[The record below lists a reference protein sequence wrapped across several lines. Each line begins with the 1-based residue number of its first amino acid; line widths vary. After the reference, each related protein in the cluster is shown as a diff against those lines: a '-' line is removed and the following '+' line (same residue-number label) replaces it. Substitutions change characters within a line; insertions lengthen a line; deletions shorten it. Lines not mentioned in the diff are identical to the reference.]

1 MLRYQTLLTV
11 LTIIAG
17 GFFFDE
23 FSVMPPKDLVWFS
36 FGVAVSLSGVAM
48 HSLHR
53 ASVDPDAKG
62 LSTAATPSE
71 SAGEHWRGDTAT
83 TQADETALTPGRLQP
98 RLSGGSAS
106 TERSSLISTIES
118 PGL

>member
-1 MLRYQTLLTV
+1 MPTYQTLLTV

-36 FGVAVSLSGVAM
+36 FGVAVSLAGVAM

-53 ASVDPDAKG
+53 ATMG
-62 LSTAATPSE
+62 
-71 SAGEHWRGDTAT
+71 
-83 TQADETALTPGRLQP
+83 
-98 RLSGGSAS
+98 
-106 TERSSLISTIES
+106 
-118 PGL
+118 